1 MPASAQITLRAACP
15 EDGEAV
21 AAMCAELSRHE
32 GNAEPTI
39 SAAVFRRDGFGARPA
54 FRCILA
60 QLVDGTPVGYAMYV
74 PDYDTDLLCRSTY
87 VADLYVDSRA
97 RRCGIGRALMA
108 AVARASRD
116 RGSRMLWWGVLR
128 GNDLARSFYRT
139 LGRELPDDIEC
150 SAEGEAFERLA
161 EMPAPMGIVL
171 RQATAM
177 DVDAIAQMLQALLDG
192 EGIVPP
198 TSALARRLAADGFG
212 PDPAFACH
220 VAERDG
226 AAIGYALHW
235 PTYDTAP
242 GARGVYLSDLYVMPE
257 GRRGG
262 VARALLAAAARHGQ
276 ALGARYIEW
285 KVRRDNAAARAFY
298 ATVAQEHPD
307 VLVVYATGDR
317 FEDLAA
323 SGAVIA

>member
-1 MPASAQITLRAACP
+1 MSAPAPFTLRAARP

-39 SAAVFRRDGFGARPA
+39 SAAVFRRDGFGASPA

-60 QLVDGTPVGYAMYV
+60 ELADGAPAGYAMYV

-108 AVARASRD
+108 AVARTSRD
-116 RGSRMLWWGVLR
+116 SGSQMLWWGVLR
-128 GNDLARSFYRT
+128 GNDMARSFYRT

-150 SAEGEAFERLA
+150 GAEGDAFDRLA
-161 EMPAPMGIVL
+161 ATPAPAGIAL
-171 RQATAM
+171 RPATVA
-177 DVDAIAQMLQALLDG
+177 DVDAIARMLRALLDG

-198 TSALARRLAADGFG
+198 ASALADRLAADGFG
-212 PDPAFACH
+212 RDPAFACH
-220 VAERDG
+220 VAERGG

-242 GARGVYLSDLYVMPE
+242 GASGVYLSDLYVVPE
-257 GRRGG
+257 ARRGG

-298 ATVAQEHPD
+298 ATVAQEYPE
-307 VLVVYATGDR
+307 VLAVYATGDR

-323 SGAVIA
+323 AGAVIA